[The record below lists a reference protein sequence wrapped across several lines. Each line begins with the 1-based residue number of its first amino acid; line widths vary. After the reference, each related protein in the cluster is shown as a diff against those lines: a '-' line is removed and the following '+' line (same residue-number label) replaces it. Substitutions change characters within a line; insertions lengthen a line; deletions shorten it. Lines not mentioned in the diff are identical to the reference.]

1 MRRCGRRAGR
11 SRSAQSPSASFSGGV
26 AGGQLGQHLVVGDE
40 LGVVVG
46 RWRGRVTRAGTERR
60 RRVRILG
67 RARFA
72 VARRRDGC
80 GVLARIGRGGLL
92 DLRRLH
98 PQHPPPH
105 HAKKDGE
112 EGPLQP
118 VPDVERAA
126 HRRSGTLPLP
136 DGEPAAGDHRAEREH
151 VPHDPPWGEDQPA
164 HANQITRRVAS
175 AAVARSTAVRDWLTP
190 QPPGTAPLTD
200 PRTRRLVGL
209 EVLVVLTVT
218 LGLSAVRSG
227 LSLLNAVMQPV
238 PLNEQQVALNAPA
251 ADVGLIDFA
260 LQLTRV
266 LQLVGWGALG
276 AYLLLRAGFAMR
288 DIGLDR
294 RRPGRDALGSAG
306 LAALIGVPG
315 LGLYLVAR
323 AIGVSV
329 TIAPTTLDDTWWR
342 VPVLLASAAANSWAE
357 EGVMVAYLITR
368 LRQLGW
374 SENRSLLVQA
384 VLRGCYHL
392 YQGLGGL
399 VGNIVMGLVF
409 GRVWQR
415 TNRLWMLVGAH
426 ALIDVVAFVGYAA
439 LSGRVG

>member
-1 MRRCGRRAGR
+1 
-11 SRSAQSPSASFSGGV
+11 
-26 AGGQLGQHLVVGDE
+26 
-40 LGVVVG
+40 
-46 RWRGRVTRAGTERR
+46 
-60 RRVRILG
+60 
-67 RARFA
+67 
-72 VARRRDGC
+72 
-80 GVLARIGRGGLL
+80 
-92 DLRRLH
+92 
-98 PQHPPPH
+98 
-105 HAKKDGE
+105 
-112 EGPLQP
+112 
-118 VPDVERAA
+118 VP
-126 HRRSGTLPLP
+126 
-136 DGEPAAGDHRAEREH
+136 
-151 VPHDPPWGEDQPA
+151 
-164 HANQITRRVAS
+164 
-175 AAVARSTAVRDWLTP
+175 RSTARRDWFSP
-190 QPPGTAPLTD
+190 RPPGTSPLTD

-227 LSLLNAVMQPV
+227 LALLDAVMQPV

-251 ADVGLIDFA
+251 SELGLIDLA

-294 RRPGRDALGSAG
+294 RSPGRDALGSAG
-306 LAALIGVPG
+306 LAAMIGIPG
-315 LGLYLVAR
+315 LGLYLFAR

-342 VPVLLASAAANSWAE
+342 VPVLLAAAAANSWAE
-357 EGVMVAYLITR
+357 EVVMVGYLITR

-374 SENRSLLVQA
+374 SENRSLLAQA

-392 YQGLGGL
+392 YQGLGGFF
-399 VGNIVMGLVF
+399 GNIVMGLVF

-426 ALIDVVAFVGYAA
+426 ALIDIVAFVGYAA
-439 LSGRVG
+439 LSGRVSWLP